1 MKVNETRNM
10 SRMPRAS
17 LDEAI
22 VYSSVVRLSGP
33 YVSKRKFRPYNRMPS
48 LRIHKKK
55 NRIGKGRWGES
66 KLFEIS

>member
-1 MKVNETRNM
+1 MDKTRNM

-22 VYSSVVRLSGP
+22 VYLSVVRLSGP

-55 NRIGKGRWGES
+55 NQRGKGKWGES